1 MDKVNGKMT
10 GKENIVTSETHQGD
24 YLDYTKNC
32 VNQQEKCKTFQG
44 TNCKE
49 SKKNPKDN
57 KPIKKTN

>member
-10 GKENIVTSETHQGD
+10 GKENTVKSETHQGD

-32 VNQQEKCKTFQG
+32 VNQQEKYKTFHW

-57 KPIKKTN
+57 EPIKKNN